1 MPRRGKFFLAIK
13 WQITR
18 RWVLI
23 SPDSLTSVIEN
34 LSIYCSVTCSVWISS
49 RKSWRDSTGHRSRE
63 RRHCCVGGRVNRHRV
78 PLTGGGELVKV
89 ASECISVRLYPCF
102 YYVFQYKLSEY
113 KKISYMTSFFRLFSK
128 FVRYFFTV
136 LLTECPIDTFWCRR
150 VTHVIYITCYMYTH
164 TYTQTHRERG
174 EF

>member
-1 MPRRGKFFLAIK
+1 MVSYLSWLFDIRHWKFKYLLFRYLFGLDFEAG
-13 WQITR
+13 
-18 RWVLI
+18 
-23 SPDSLTSVIEN
+23 SLDP
-34 LSIYCSVTCSVWISS
+34 
-49 RKSWRDSTGHRSRE
+49 WRDSTGHRSRE

-102 YYVFQYKLSEY
+102 FYVFQYKFSGY

-128 FVRYFFTV
+128 VVRYSFTV
-136 LLTECPIDTFWCRR
+136 LLTECPMDTFWCRR
-150 VTHVIYITCYMYTH
+150 VTRVIYINCFLCTH
-164 TYTQTHRERG
+164 TYTHTHTQRG